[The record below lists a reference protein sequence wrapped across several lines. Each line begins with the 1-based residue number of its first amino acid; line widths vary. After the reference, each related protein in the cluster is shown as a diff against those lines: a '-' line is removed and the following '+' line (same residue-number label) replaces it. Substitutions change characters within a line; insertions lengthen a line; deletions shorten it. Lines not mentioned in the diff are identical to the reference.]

1 LCLNSSPA
9 AIKAMLLR
17 VKFAGNAFAYRT
29 PRSLNYVNGLERTVS
44 HTIHDPPASTR
55 AESSMVRGL

>member
-1 LCLNSSPA
+1 M
-9 AIKAMLLR
+9 KAMLLR